1 MKFNVLKRAFV
12 LTALGASMATA
23 AFAAPTGPVMIPQP
37 GTVVVINHNPDVT
50 FAGNINFD
58 IESQENNNLKIGSTV
73 VPNVLYGAVFNKSG
87 APDTI
92 VPAQTYVFTGAKDVP
107 AALTAPSDEGKPGAT
122 WSVET
127 IKKTKSGDIQ
137 VASRGVPEKPLGV
150 QMEIIKDT
158 FTMGAIDNSKTVQ
171 GQNSKGTLY
180 MTVPKDLK
188 LNPSNDIPADVR
200 ETMPAMLRGRM
211 GESMMV
217 SLLPLNDEEKQQ
229 LRNNSH
235 NANTIVFNRAMG
247 MASSI
252 GNSAKQSKVYTYM
265 KDHYL
270 NMIIVAKDYDD
281 NGARGSGVLMVSKQD
296 NSDDVMLILFKG
308 PDITNSKIEKV
319 IGSMLSAHFERK

>member
-1 MKFNVLKRAFV
+1 MKYNVLKRAFV

-23 AFAAPTGPVMIPQP
+23 AFAAPNGPVMIPQP

-58 IESQENNNLKIGSTV
+58 VESQENNNLKIGSTV

-92 VPAQTYVFTGAKDVP
+92 VPAQTYVFTGVKEVP
-107 AALTAPSDEGKPGAT
+107 AALTSPSDEGKPGAT

-217 SLLPLNDEEKQQ
+217 NLLPLNDEEKQQ
-229 LRNNSH
+229 LRNNPH
-235 NANTIVFNRAMG
+235 NANAIVFNRAMG

-270 NMIIVAKDYDD
+270 NIIIVAKDYDD

>member
-1 MKFNVLKRAFV
+1 MKCNVLKRAFV

-23 AFAAPTGPVMIPQP
+23 AFAAPNGPVMIPQP

-58 IESQENNNLKIGSTV
+58 VESQENNNLKIGSTV

-92 VPAQTYVFTGAKDVP
+92 VPAQTYVFTGNKEVP

-150 QMEIIKDT
+150 QMDIIKDT

-217 SLLPLNDEEKQQ
+217 NLLPLNDEEKQQ
-229 LRNNSH
+229 LRNNPH
-235 NANTIVFNRAMG
+235 NANAIVFNRAMG

>member
-1 MKFNVLKRAFV
+1 MKFNVLKRALD

-23 AFAAPTGPVMIPQP
+23 AFAAPNGPVMIPQP

-58 IESQENNNLKIGSTV
+58 VESQENNNLKIGSTV

-92 VPAQTYVFTGAKDVP
+92 VPAQTYVFTGTKEVP
-107 AALTAPSDEGKPGAT
+107 AALTSPSDEGKPGAT

-217 SLLPLNDEEKQQ
+217 NLLPLNNEEKQQ
-229 LRNNSH
+229 LRNNPH
-235 NANTIVFNRAMG
+235 NANAIVFNRAMG

>member
-1 MKFNVLKRAFV
+1 MKCNVLKRAFV

-23 AFAAPTGPVMIPQP
+23 AFAAPNSPVMIPQP

-58 IESQENNNLKIGSTV
+58 VESQENNNLKIGSTV

-92 VPAQTYVFTGAKDVP
+92 VPAQTYVFTGAKEVP
-107 AALTAPSDEGKPGAT
+107 AALTSPSDEGKPGAT

-137 VASRGVPEKPLGV
+137 VASRGVPEKPLSV

-217 SLLPLNDEEKQQ
+217 NLLPLNDEEKQQ
-229 LRNNSH
+229 LRNNPH
-235 NANTIVFNRAMG
+235 NANAIVFNRAMG

-319 IGSMLSAHFERK
+319 IGSMLSVHFERK

>member
-12 LTALGASMATA
+12 LTTLGASMATA

-58 IESQENNNLKIGSTV
+58 VESQENNNLKIGSTV

-92 VPAQTYVFTGAKDVP
+92 VPAQTYVFTGNKEVP

-217 SLLPLNDEEKQQ
+217 NLLPLNDEEKQQ
-229 LRNNSH
+229 LRNNPH

>member
-58 IESQENNNLKIGSTV
+58 VESQENNNLKIGSTV

-92 VPAQTYVFTGAKDVP
+92 VPAQTYVFTGNKEVP

-217 SLLPLNDEEKQQ
+217 NLLPLNDEEKQQ
-229 LRNNSH
+229 LRNNPH
-235 NANTIVFNRAMG
+235 NANAIVFNRAMG

>member
-1 MKFNVLKRAFV
+1 MKYNVLKRAFV

-23 AFAAPTGPVMIPQP
+23 AFAAPNGPVMIPQP

-58 IESQENNNLKIGSTV
+58 VESQENNNLKIGSTV

-92 VPAQTYVFTGAKDVP
+92 VPAQTYVFTGTKEVP
-107 AALTAPSDEGKPGAT
+107 AALTSPSDEGKPGAT

-217 SLLPLNDEEKQQ
+217 NLLPLNDEEKQQ
-229 LRNNSH
+229 LRNNPH

>member
-1 MKFNVLKRAFV
+1 MKCNVLKRAFV

-23 AFAAPTGPVMIPQP
+23 AFAAPNGPVMIPQP

-58 IESQENNNLKIGSTV
+58 VESQENNNLKIGSTV

-92 VPAQTYVFTGAKDVP
+92 VPAQTYVLTGNKEVP
-107 AALTAPSDEGKPGAT
+107 AALTAPSDEGKPGAI

-217 SLLPLNDEEKQQ
+217 NLLPLNDEEKQQ
-229 LRNNSH
+229 LRNNPH
-235 NANTIVFNRAMG
+235 NANAIVFNRAMG

-308 PDITNSKIEKV
+308 PDITNSKIGKV

>member
-1 MKFNVLKRAFV
+1 MKCNVLKRAFV

-23 AFAAPTGPVMIPQP
+23 AFAAPNGPVMIPQS

-58 IESQENNNLKIGSTV
+58 VESQENNNLKIGSTV

-92 VPAQTYVFTGAKDVP
+92 VPAQTYVFTGTKEVP
-107 AALTAPSDEGKPGAT
+107 AALTSPSDEGNPGAT

-127 IKKTKSGDIQ
+127 SKKTKSGDIQ

-150 QMEIIKDT
+150 QLEIIKDT

-188 LNPSNDIPADVR
+188 LNSSNDIPADVR

-217 SLLPLNDEEKQQ
+217 NLLPLNDEEKQQ
-229 LRNNSH
+229 LRNNPH
-235 NANTIVFNRAMG
+235 NANAIVFNRAMG

>member
-1 MKFNVLKRAFV
+1 MKCNVLKRAFV

-23 AFAAPTGPVMIPQP
+23 VFAAPNGPVMIPQP

-58 IESQENNNLKIGSTV
+58 VESQENNNLKIGSTV

-92 VPAQTYVFTGAKDVP
+92 VPAQTYVFTGVKEVP
-107 AALTAPSDEGKPGAT
+107 AALTSPSDEGKPGAT

-217 SLLPLNDEEKQQ
+217 NLLPLNDEEKQQ
-229 LRNNSH
+229 LRNNPH

>member
-23 AFAAPTGPVMIPQP
+23 AFAAPNGPVMIPQP

-58 IESQENNNLKIGSTV
+58 VESQENNNLKIGSTV

-92 VPAQTYVFTGAKDVP
+92 VPAQTYVFTGVKEVP
-107 AALTAPSDEGKPGAT
+107 AALTSPSDEGKPGAT

-158 FTMGAIDNSKTVQ
+158 FTMGAIDNSKTIQ

-217 SLLPLNDEEKQQ
+217 NLLPLNDEEKQQ
-229 LRNNSH
+229 LRNNPH
-235 NANTIVFNRAMG
+235 NANAIVFNRAMG

-270 NMIIVAKDYDD
+270 NIIIVAKDYDD

>member
-1 MKFNVLKRAFV
+1 MKFNVLKRALV

-23 AFAAPTGPVMIPQP
+23 AFAAPNGPVMIPQP

-58 IESQENNNLKIGSTV
+58 VESQENNNLKIGSTV

-92 VPAQTYVFTGAKDVP
+92 VPAQTYVFTGAKEVP
-107 AALTAPSDEGKPGAT
+107 AALISPSDEGKPGAT

-217 SLLPLNDEEKQQ
+217 NLLPLNDEEKQQ
-229 LRNNSH
+229 LRNNPH
-235 NANTIVFNRAMG
+235 NANAIVFNRAMG

>member
-1 MKFNVLKRAFV
+1 MKCNVLKRAFV

-23 AFAAPTGPVMIPQP
+23 AFAAPNGPVMIPQP

-58 IESQENNNLKIGSTV
+58 VESQENNNLKIGSTV

-92 VPAQTYVFTGAKDVP
+92 VPAQTYVFTGTKEVP
-107 AALTAPSDEGKPGAT
+107 AALTSPSDEGKPGAT

-217 SLLPLNDEEKQQ
+217 NLLPLNDEEKQQ
-229 LRNNSH
+229 LRNNPH
-235 NANTIVFNRAMG
+235 NANAIVFNRAMG

-308 PDITNSKIEKV
+308 SDITNSKIEKV

>member
-23 AFAAPTGPVMIPQP
+23 AFAAPNGPVMIPQP

-58 IESQENNNLKIGSTV
+58 VESQENNNLKIGSTV

-92 VPAQTYVFTGAKDVP
+92 VPAQTYVFTGVKEVP
-107 AALTAPSDEGKPGAT
+107 AALTSPSDEGKPGAT

-217 SLLPLNDEEKQQ
+217 NLLPLNDEEKQQ
-229 LRNNSH
+229 LRNNPH
-235 NANTIVFNRAMG
+235 NANAIVFNRAMG

-319 IGSMLSAHFERK
+319 IGSMLSVHFERK

>member
-1 MKFNVLKRAFV
+1 MKCNVLKRALV
-12 LTALGASMATA
+12 LTAFGASMATA
-23 AFAAPTGPVMIPQP
+23 AFAAPNGPVMIPQP

-58 IESQENNNLKIGSTV
+58 VESQENNNLKIGSTV

-92 VPAQTYVFTGAKDVP
+92 VPVQTYVFTGAKDVP

-217 SLLPLNDEEKQQ
+217 NLLPLNDEEKQQ

>member
-1 MKFNVLKRAFV
+1 MKRNVLKRALV

-23 AFAAPTGPVMIPQP
+23 AFAAPNSPVMIPQP
-37 GTVVVINHNPDVT
+37 GTVVVINHNPDLT

-58 IESQENNNLKIGSTV
+58 VESQENNNLKIGSTV

-92 VPAQTYVFTGAKDVP
+92 VPAQTYVFTGAKEVP
-107 AALTAPSDEGKPGAT
+107 AALTSPSDEGKPGAT

-137 VASRGVPEKPLGV
+137 VASRGVPEKPLSV

-171 GQNSKGTLY
+171 GKNSKGTLY

-217 SLLPLNDEEKQQ
+217 NLLPLNDEEKQQ
-229 LRNNSH
+229 LRNNPH
-235 NANTIVFNRAMG
+235 NANAIVFNRAMG

>member
-23 AFAAPTGPVMIPQP
+23 AFAAPNGPVMIPQP

-58 IESQENNNLKIGSTV
+58 VESQENNNLKIGSTV

-92 VPAQTYVFTGAKDVP
+92 VPAQTYVFTGVKEVP
-107 AALTAPSDEGKPGAT
+107 AALTSPSDEGKPGAT

-137 VASRGVPEKPLGV
+137 VASRGVPEKPLSV
-150 QMEIIKDT
+150 QLEIIKDT

-217 SLLPLNDEEKQQ
+217 NLLPLNDEEKQQ
-229 LRNNSH
+229 LRNNPH
-235 NANTIVFNRAMG
+235 NANAIVFNRAMG

>member
-1 MKFNVLKRAFV
+1 MKFNVLKRALV

-50 FAGNINFD
+50 VAGNINFD
-58 IESQENNNLKIGSTV
+58 VESQENNNLRIGSTV

-92 VPAQTYVFTGAKDVP
+92 VPAQTYVFTGAKEVP
-107 AALTAPSDEGKPGAT
+107 AALTSPSDEGKPGAT
-122 WSVET
+122 WFVET

-171 GQNSKGTLY
+171 GENSKGTLY

-188 LNPSNDIPADVR
+188 LNPSTDIPADVR

-217 SLLPLNDEEKQQ
+217 NLLPLNAEEKQQ
-229 LRNNSH
+229 LLNNPH
-235 NANTIVFNRAMG
+235 NANAIVFNRAMG

-270 NMIIVAKDYDD
+270 NMVIVAKDYDD

>member
-23 AFAAPTGPVMIPQP
+23 AFAAPNGPVMIPQP

-58 IESQENNNLKIGSTV
+58 VESQENNNLKIGSTV

-92 VPAQTYVFTGAKDVP
+92 VPAQTYVFTGVKEVP
-107 AALTAPSDEGKPGAT
+107 AALTSPSDEGKPGAT

-137 VASRGVPEKPLGV
+137 VASRCVPEKPLGV

-217 SLLPLNDEEKQQ
+217 NLLPLNDEEKQQ
-229 LRNNSH
+229 LRNNPH
-235 NANTIVFNRAMG
+235 NANAIVFNRAMG

>member
-1 MKFNVLKRAFV
+1 MKCNVLKRAFV

-23 AFAAPTGPVMIPQP
+23 AFAAPNGPVMIPQP

-58 IESQENNNLKIGSTV
+58 VESQENNNLKIGSTV

-92 VPAQTYVFTGAKDVP
+92 VPAQTYVFTGTKEVP
-107 AALTAPSDEGKPGAT
+107 AALTSPSDEGKPGAT

-150 QMEIIKDT
+150 QLEIIKDT

-217 SLLPLNDEEKQQ
+217 NLLPLNDEEKQQ
-229 LRNNSH
+229 LRNNPH

>member
-23 AFAAPTGPVMIPQP
+23 AFAAPNGPVMIPQP

-58 IESQENNNLKIGSTV
+58 VESQENNNLKIGSTV

-92 VPAQTYVFTGAKDVP
+92 VPAQTYVFTGVKEVP
-107 AALTAPSDEGKPGAT
+107 AALTSPSDEGKPGAT

-137 VASRGVPEKPLGV
+137 VASRGVPEKPLSV
-150 QMEIIKDT
+150 QLEIIKDT

-217 SLLPLNDEEKQQ
+217 NLLPLNDEEKQQ
-229 LRNNSH
+229 LRNNPH
-235 NANTIVFNRAMG
+235 NANAIVFNRAMG

-270 NMIIVAKDYDD
+270 NIIIVAKDYDD

>member
-12 LTALGASMATA
+12 LTTLGASMATV

-58 IESQENNNLKIGSTV
+58 VESQENNNLKIGSTV
-73 VPNVLYGAVFNKSG
+73 VPNVLYSAVFNKSG

-92 VPAQTYVFTGAKDVP
+92 VPAQTYVFTGAKEVP
-107 AALTAPSDEGKPGAT
+107 AALTSPSDEGKPGAT

-217 SLLPLNDEEKQQ
+217 NLLPLNDEEKQQ
-229 LRNNSH
+229 LLNNPH
-235 NANTIVFNRAMG
+235 NANAIVFNRAMG

>member
-1 MKFNVLKRAFV
+1 MKYNVLKRAFV

-23 AFAAPTGPVMIPQP
+23 AFAAPNGPVMIPQP
-37 GTVVVINHNPDVT
+37 GTVVVINYNPDVT

-58 IESQENNNLKIGSTV
+58 VESQENNNLKIGSTV

-92 VPAQTYVFTGAKDVP
+92 VPAQTYVFTGTKEVP
-107 AALTAPSDEGKPGAT
+107 AALTSPSDEGKPGAT

-217 SLLPLNDEEKQQ
+217 NLLPLNDEEKQQ
-229 LRNNSH
+229 LRNNPH
-235 NANTIVFNRAMG
+235 NANAIVFNRAMG

>member
-1 MKFNVLKRAFV
+1 MKCNVLKRAFV

-23 AFAAPTGPVMIPQP
+23 VFAAPNGPVMIPQP

-58 IESQENNNLKIGSTV
+58 VESQENNNLKIGSTV

-92 VPAQTYVFTGAKDVP
+92 VPAQTYVFTGVKEVP
-107 AALTAPSDEGKPGAT
+107 AALTSPSDEGKPGAT

-217 SLLPLNDEEKQQ
+217 NLLPLNDEEKQQ
-229 LRNNSH
+229 LRNNPH
-235 NANTIVFNRAMG
+235 NANAIVFNRAMG

-296 NSDDVMLILFKG
+296 NSDDVMVILFKG

>member
-12 LTALGASMATA
+12 LTTLGASMATV

-58 IESQENNNLKIGSTV
+58 VESQENNNLKIGSTV

-92 VPAQTYVFTGAKDVP
+92 VPAQTYVFTGNKEVP

-217 SLLPLNDEEKQQ
+217 NLLPLNDEEKQQ
-229 LRNNSH
+229 LRNNPH
-235 NANTIVFNRAMG
+235 NANAIVFNRAMG

>member
-58 IESQENNNLKIGSTV
+58 VESQENNNLKIGSTV

-92 VPAQTYVFTGAKDVP
+92 VPAQTYVFTGNKEVP

-188 LNPSNDIPADVR
+188 LNPSNDIPADIR

-217 SLLPLNDEEKQQ
+217 NLLPLNDEEKQQ

>member
-1 MKFNVLKRAFV
+1 MKYNVLKRAFV

-23 AFAAPTGPVMIPQP
+23 AFAAPNGPVMIPQP

-58 IESQENNNLKIGSTV
+58 VESQENNNLKIGSTV

-92 VPAQTYVFTGAKDVP
+92 VPAQTYVFTGTKEVP
-107 AALTAPSDEGKPGAT
+107 AALTSPSDEGKPGAT

-158 FTMGAIDNSKTVQ
+158 FTMGVIDNSKTVQ

-217 SLLPLNDEEKQQ
+217 NLLPLNDEEKQQ
-229 LRNNSH
+229 LRNNPH
-235 NANTIVFNRAMG
+235 NANAIVFNRAMG

>member
-23 AFAAPTGPVMIPQP
+23 AFAAPNGPVMIPQP

-58 IESQENNNLKIGSTV
+58 VESQENNNLKIGSTV

-92 VPAQTYVFTGAKDVP
+92 VPAQTYVFTGVKEVP
-107 AALTAPSDEGKPGAT
+107 AALTSPSDEGKPGAT

-137 VASRGVPEKPLGV
+137 VASRGVPEKPLSV
-150 QMEIIKDT
+150 QLEIIKDT

-188 LNPSNDIPADVR
+188 LNPSNNIPADVR

-217 SLLPLNDEEKQQ
+217 NLLPLNDEEKQQ
-229 LRNNSH
+229 LRNNPH
-235 NANTIVFNRAMG
+235 NANAIVFNRAMG

-270 NMIIVAKDYDD
+270 NIIIVAKDYDD

>member
-12 LTALGASMATA
+12 LTTLGASMATA

-58 IESQENNNLKIGSTV
+58 VESQENNNLKIGSTV

-92 VPAQTYVFTGAKDVP
+92 VPAQTYVFTGNKEVP

-217 SLLPLNDEEKQQ
+217 NLLPLNDEEKQQ
-229 LRNNSH
+229 LRNNPH
-235 NANTIVFNRAMG
+235 NANAIVFNRAMG

>member
-1 MKFNVLKRAFV
+1 MKCNVLKRAFV

-23 AFAAPTGPVMIPQP
+23 AFAAPNGPVMIPQP

-58 IESQENNNLKIGSTV
+58 VESQENNNLKIGSTI

-92 VPAQTYVFTGAKDVP
+92 VPAQTYVFTGVKEVP
-107 AALTAPSDEGKPGAT
+107 AALTSPSDEGKPGAT

-211 GESMMV
+211 GESIMV
-217 SLLPLNDEEKQQ
+217 NLLPLNDEEKQQ
-229 LRNNSH
+229 LRNNPH
-235 NANTIVFNRAMG
+235 NANAIVFNRAMG

>member
-1 MKFNVLKRAFV
+1 MKCNVFKRALV

-23 AFAAPTGPVMIPQP
+23 AFAAPNGPVMIPQP

-58 IESQENNNLKIGSTV
+58 VESQENNNLKIGSTV

-92 VPAQTYVFTGAKDVP
+92 VPAQTYVFTGVKEVP
-107 AALTAPSDEGKPGAT
+107 AALTSPSDEGKPGAT

-217 SLLPLNDEEKQQ
+217 NLLPLNDEEKQQ
-229 LRNNSH
+229 LRNNPH
-235 NANTIVFNRAMG
+235 NANAIVFNRAMG

>member
-1 MKFNVLKRAFV
+1 MKCNVLKRAFV

-23 AFAAPTGPVMIPQP
+23 VFAAPNGPVMIPQP

-58 IESQENNNLKIGSTV
+58 VESQENNNLKIGSTV

-92 VPAQTYVFTGAKDVP
+92 VPAQTYVFTGVKEVP
-107 AALTAPSDEGKPGAT
+107 AALTSPSDEGKPGAT

-217 SLLPLNDEEKQQ
+217 NLLPLNDEEKQQ
-229 LRNNSH
+229 LRNNPH
-235 NANTIVFNRAMG
+235 NANAIVFNRAMG

-270 NMIIVAKDYDD
+270 NIIIVAKDYDD

>member
-1 MKFNVLKRAFV
+1 MKCNVLKRAFV

-23 AFAAPTGPVMIPQP
+23 VFAAPNGPVMIPQP

-58 IESQENNNLKIGSTV
+58 VESQENNNLKIGSTV

-92 VPAQTYVFTGAKDVP
+92 VPAQTYVFTGTKEVP
-107 AALTAPSDEGKPGAT
+107 AALTSPSDEGKPGAT

-217 SLLPLNDEEKQQ
+217 NLLPLNDEEKQQ
-229 LRNNSH
+229 LRNNPH

>member
-1 MKFNVLKRAFV
+1 MKYNVLKRAFV

-23 AFAAPTGPVMIPQP
+23 AFAAPNGPVMIPQP

-58 IESQENNNLKIGSTV
+58 VESQENNNLKIGSTV

-92 VPAQTYVFTGAKDVP
+92 VPAQTYVFTGTKEVP
-107 AALTAPSDEGKPGAT
+107 AALTSPSDEGKPGAT

-217 SLLPLNDEEKQQ
+217 NLLPLNDEEKQQ
-229 LRNNSH
+229 LRNNPH
-235 NANTIVFNRAMG
+235 NANAIVFNRAMG

>member
-1 MKFNVLKRAFV
+1 MKFNVLKRALV

-23 AFAAPTGPVMIPQP
+23 AFAAPNGPVMIPQP

-58 IESQENNNLKIGSTV
+58 VESQENNNLKIGSTV

-92 VPAQTYVFTGAKDVP
+92 VPAQTYVFTGAKEVP
-107 AALTAPSDEGKPGAT
+107 AALTSPSDEGKPGAT

-188 LNPSNDIPADVR
+188 LNSSNDIPADVR

-217 SLLPLNDEEKQQ
+217 NLLPLNDEEKQQ
-229 LRNNSH
+229 LRNNPH
-235 NANTIVFNRAMG
+235 NANAIVFNRAMG

-308 PDITNSKIEKV
+308 PDSTNSKIEKV

>member
-23 AFAAPTGPVMIPQP
+23 AFAAPNGPVMIPQP

-58 IESQENNNLKIGSTV
+58 VESQENNNLKIGSTV

-92 VPAQTYVFTGAKDVP
+92 VPAQTYVFTGVKEVP
-107 AALTAPSDEGKPGAT
+107 AALTSPSDEGKPGAT

-217 SLLPLNDEEKQQ
+217 NLLPLNDEEKQQ
-229 LRNNSH
+229 LRNNPH
-235 NANTIVFNRAMG
+235 NANAIVFNRAMG

-270 NMIIVAKDYDD
+270 NMIIVAKDCDD

>member
-1 MKFNVLKRAFV
+1 MKFNVLKRALV

-23 AFAAPTGPVMIPQP
+23 AFAAPNGPVMIPQP

-58 IESQENNNLKIGSTV
+58 VESQENNNLKIGSTV
-73 VPNVLYGAVFNKSG
+73 VPNVLYGAVFNKSS

-92 VPAQTYVFTGAKDVP
+92 VPAQTYVFTGAKEVP
-107 AALTAPSDEGKPGAT
+107 AALTSPSDEGKPGAT

-217 SLLPLNDEEKQQ
+217 NLLPLNDEEKQQ
-229 LRNNSH
+229 LRNNPH
-235 NANTIVFNRAMG
+235 NANAIVFNRAMG

-308 PDITNSKIEKV
+308 PDSTNSKIEKV